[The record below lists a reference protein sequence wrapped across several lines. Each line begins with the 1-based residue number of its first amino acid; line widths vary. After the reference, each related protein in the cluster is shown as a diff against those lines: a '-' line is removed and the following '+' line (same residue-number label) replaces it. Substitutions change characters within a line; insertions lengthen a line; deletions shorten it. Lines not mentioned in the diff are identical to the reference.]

1 MPRHIDD
8 KNPDAAL
15 KRIKLAQENIKL
27 AQLKEKIAE
36 DKEDNAPREHTPY
49 AEIPPPNEEEMRGVQ
64 DRLNAI
70 YNRIRAANED
80 TKRQFLLSIAKDW
93 P

>member
-1 MPRHIDD
+1 MPRYPIDSND
-8 KNPDAAL
+8 AL
-15 KRIKLAQENIKL
+15 KRIKLEQENIKL
-27 AQLKEKIAE
+27 TQLKEKVAE
-36 DKEDNAPREHTPY
+36 GKEVSAPREHTPY
-49 AEIPPPNEEEMRGVQ
+49 DEIPPPNEEEMRGVQ
-64 DRLNAI
+64 DRLNDI